1 MFCLQY
7 RTDTPTTQK
16 HTTEEKLSFA
26 TNSNS
31 EETFDTGK
39 SETTTETLPTLP
51 ITTSIVEE
59 INVTTVKETLETTER
74 RTTNSIMTTTTEITS
89 KIFVC

>member
-16 HTTEEKLSFA
+16 HTTEEKLSFT

-31 EETFDTGK
+31 EETFDTDK
-39 SETTTETLPTLP
+39 SETTTESLPTIP

-59 INVTTVKETLETTER
+59 INVTTVKETLETER
-74 RTTNSIMTTTTEITS
+74 RTTSTIMTTTTEITS

>member
-16 HTTEEKLSFA
+16 HTT
-26 TNSNS
+26 

-74 RTTNSIMTTTTEITS
+74 RTTNTIMTTTPKITG